1 MANDPP
7 SSEFRQWM
15 ANDPPSSEFRQWLDE
30 NRAEFQAHMD
40 FAMQAF
46 TTMRREPPS
55 PQYEILA
62 ASIIGAMRVRE
73 YKRDA

>member
-1 MANDPP
+1 
-7 SSEFRQWM
+7 
-15 ANDPPSSEFRQWLDE
+15 
-30 NRAEFQAHMD
+30 MD